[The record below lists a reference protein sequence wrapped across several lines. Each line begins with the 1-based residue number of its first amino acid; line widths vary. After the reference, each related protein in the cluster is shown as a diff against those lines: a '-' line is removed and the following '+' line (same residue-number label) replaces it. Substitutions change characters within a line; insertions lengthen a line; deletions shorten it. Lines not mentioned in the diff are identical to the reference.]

1 MDINS
6 LRKHRIKLQPPGF
19 NSGGDGIAL
28 FDLTAT
34 FVIAYFLEPYI
45 RPIIKITRLA
55 YYLSLIPLGVIV
67 HLLTNQD
74 TFLNKQLFDNTNT
87 INIYK
92 ILLVIIL
99 YKLWRELV

>member
-6 LRKHRIKLQPPGF
+6 LRKHRIKLQPLGV
-19 NSGGDGIAL
+19 NSDGDGIAL

-34 FVIAYFLEPYI
+34 FVIAFLLEPYI
-45 RPIIKITRLA
+45 RPILKITRLA
-55 YYLSLIPLGVIV
+55 YYLLLIPLGVIV
-67 HLLTNQD
+67 HLFTNQD
-74 TFLNKQLFDNTNT
+74 TFLNKQLFNNT

-92 ILLVIIL
+92 IILVIIL

>member
-19 NSGGDGIAL
+19 NSDSDGIAL

-34 FVIAYFLEPYI
+34 FVIAYFLESYI
-45 RPIIKITRLA
+45 RPILKITKLA
-55 YYLSLIPLGVIV
+55 YYLLLIPLGVIV
-67 HLLTNQD
+67 HLLSNQD
-74 TFLNKQLFDNTNT
+74 TFLNKQLFNNT

-92 ILLVIIL
+92 IILVIIL